1 MKFINIIKE
10 FMNLKTFNYIFLSS
24 EIFSLSLLGFPVW
37 EVPCFILSLT
47 LWCLVTWI
55 LSLWKGS
62 LDEDDEELLVPVVQE
77 SHDSPNHNS
86 HFLKEQCVFLSW
98 RNTWLKSS
106 AQKKVF
112 QLQKWKRGYFP
123 VRVFPPFRPLE
134 GYQRWSFGKHILLL
148 SLIRE
153 VEVRPQPN
161 SFIQGPLL
169 DRSPQPPSG
178 LYLHGCWTKH
188 S

>member
-24 EIFSLSLLGFPVW
+24 EIFSLSLLGFPVC

-86 HFLKEQCVFLSW
+86 HFLKEQCVFLS
-98 RNTWLKSS
+98 
-106 AQKKVF
+106 
-112 QLQKWKRGYFP
+112 
-123 VRVFPPFRPLE
+123 
-134 GYQRWSFGKHILLL
+134 
-148 SLIRE
+148 
-153 VEVRPQPN
+153 
-161 SFIQGPLL
+161 
-169 DRSPQPPSG
+169 
-178 LYLHGCWTKH
+178 
-188 S
+188 